1 VCGRVTEGN
10 YMKLKIEKVFRD
22 KNNGKLYSVGDTIEF
37 DEERAAELLKDNRKL
52 VTKVKDEK
60 PATKKA
66 KPKK

>member
-1 VCGRVTEGN
+1 
-10 YMKLKIEKVFRD
+10 MKLKIEKVFRD

-37 DEERAAELLKDNRKL
+37 DEERAAELLKDSRKL
-52 VTKVKDEK
+52 VTKVKEEVKKTTSKDEK